1 MKPDVSRPES
11 LGSARNLAASG
22 KPSEE
27 LQRSFRLSLPKG
39 SQLRLDRLPELPA
52 VVQAGL
58 NNPAYGRP
66 EENSMTL
73 LNIQP
78 DSTARP
84 LEEGISLST
93 PGRYTAA
100 TLMRFRWSSSD
111 GACVLLKSNWLLKSM
126 PSSMMLFAK
135 V

>member
-1 MKPDVSRPES
+1 MPAAVLAVSW
-11 LGSARNLAASG
+11 LKAV
-22 KPSEE
+22 
-27 LQRSFRLSLPKG
+27 SFRLSLPKG

-66 EENSMTL
+66 EWNSMTL

-84 LEEGISLST
+84 LKEGISLST

-100 TLMRFRWSSSD
+100 TLMRFRWSSSEI
-111 GACVLLKSNWLLKSM
+111 ALVWPRCT
-126 PSSMMLFAK
+126 
-135 V
+135 